1 MTKGSSIK
9 INPTT
14 NRRMQ
19 METAFIMENQAITF
33 VIADIENSMYKML
46 IKPMMQTW

>member
-1 MTKGSSIK
+1 MTKGSSRK

-19 METAFIMENQAITF
+19 METAFIVENQAITF
-33 VIADIENSMYKML
+33 VIADIENSVNKMS
-46 IKPMMQTW
+46 IRPMMQTW